1 MIVVNPEDTNHT
13 FDIIPRYYPRDI
25 VLELYNEVTQV
36 SEIVNQLFVVNDGIM
51 TVSFTYTF
59 TYIKEQAKYQIKLT
73 DNNGV
78 IFRGKLIATS
88 QTPQDYKQT
97 NNLYVYE

>member
-1 MIVVNPEDTNHT
+1 MIAVNPLNPNHT
-13 FDIIPRYYPRDI
+13 FDIIPRYYRKAI

-51 TVSFTYTF
+51 TVSFSYTF
-59 TYIKEQAKYQIKLT
+59 EEQAKYQIKLT
-73 DNNGV
+73 DDNGV
-78 IFRGKLIATS
+78 VFRGKLIATS

>member
-1 MIVVNPEDTNHT
+1 MIVVNPLNPNHT
-13 FDIIPRYYPRDI
+13 FDIIPRYYPSTI

-36 SEIVNQLFVVNDGIM
+36 SEIVNQLFVVNDGII
-51 TVSFTYTF
+51 TVIFSYKFT
-59 TYIKEQAKYQIKLT
+59 EQSKYQIKLT
-73 DNNGV
+73 DENGV
-78 IFRGKLIATS
+78 VFRGKLIATS

>member
-13 FDIIPRYYPRDI
+13 FDIIVRYYPAEI
-25 VLELYNEVTQV
+25 VFNLYNEVTQV

-51 TVSFTYTF
+51 TVSFSYTF
-59 TYIKEQAKYQIKLT
+59 TEQSKYQIKLT
-73 DNNGV
+73 DENGV
-78 IFRGKLIATS
+78 VFRGKLIATS

>member
-1 MIVVNPEDTNHT
+1 MIVVNPEYTNHT
-13 FDIIPRYYPRDI
+13 FDIIPRYYTKAI

-51 TVSFTYTF
+51 TVSFSYTF
-59 TYIKEQAKYQIKLT
+59 TEQAKYQIKLT
-73 DNNGV
+73 EGNGV
-78 IFRGKLIATS
+78 VFRGKLIATS

-97 NNLYVYE
+97 NNIYVYE

>member
-1 MIVVNPEDTNHT
+1 MIVVNSENTVHT
-13 FDIIPRYYPRDI
+13 FDIIPRYYPKAI

-51 TVSFTYTF
+51 TVSFSYTF
-59 TYIKEQAKYQIKLT
+59 TEQAKYQIKLT
-73 DNNGV
+73 DNNV
-78 IFRGKLIATS
+78 VVFRGKLIETS
-88 QTPQDYKQT
+88 QIPQDYKQT